1 MVYYGIIRRYAKN
14 TKPVMDDLPLNNLF
28 DGW

>member
-1 MVYYGIIRRYAKN
+1 MVYYGIISRYAKN
-14 TKPVMDDLPLNNLF
+14 TKPVMDDLPLNLF